1 MSKMK
6 QLWEEYQ
13 KYQQQVVNKVAHS
26 IGCEPSDLND
36 SLVMDCFINNLSTT
50 LAANKVE
57 HDLMKGVPVPF

>member
-13 KYQQQVVNKVAHS
+13 KYQQQVLNRAAFS

-36 SLVMDCFINNLSTT
+36 ELVMDCFINNLSTR

-57 HDLMKGVPVPF
+57 HDLMQKVPF